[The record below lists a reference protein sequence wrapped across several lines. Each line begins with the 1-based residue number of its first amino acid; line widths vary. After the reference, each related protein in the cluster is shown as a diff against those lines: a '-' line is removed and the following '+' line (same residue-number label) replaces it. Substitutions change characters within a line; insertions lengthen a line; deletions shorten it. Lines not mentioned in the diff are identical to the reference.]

1 MEILLTD
8 RNTIMEQVKG
18 LRYKRTLFVGL
29 GGAGART
36 LRTLKKKIL
45 AANSGELPKQI
56 KFLLIDTNATELS
69 NYRDF
74 DSSEK
79 ICIAVREPYQRY
91 KHDLGSATHEFIPP
105 QNTAFLQ
112 ALERGA
118 GQIRSNGHFAVI
130 ENQYSNKL
138 RRIFRETAD
147 QLEDIDI
154 DGKRLERDPKVEV
167 RLVFSIAGGTGSGVF
182 LPIAT
187 LLRSAIK
194 HSELTAYIY
203 SATHYSKQVENSAK
217 YAVMQNAYT
226 ALCELDYM
234 MHFGRDKRREDIR
247 FNFGPE
253 VTQSIVQTNK
263 PFEEVYYIDKHTSYP
278 AADSVEFSYNEISR
292 LQENTAE
299 VMHISATNIIT
310 AHTGTVDNVR
320 QKIMEGQFDVSDKFA
335 WVSGVGIAE
344 LFFNKLDIN
353 NPQVVE
359 ACYNAVD
366 ARVDSEGKQK
376 DLDYEDEDK
385 IAQSLISLR
394 YDESKGPL
402 DKDPILKKF
411 GNQEM
416 LKTECDEVID
426 KILDDTR
433 LVSELNYTIDDILVK
448 KDRKSD
454 EIIKDVVDDFGN
466 ELDILIRKLI
476 DDDKDYK
483 NDKVKGYDSKGG
495 GMSLKIVRTIL
506 KRVDAKLDASVKTIT
521 EEQNDHKSLFDN
533 EEKRLNVLISQIN
546 VAPGGQNG
554 QGQIGNGG
562 NAVVGLSAQIRTAQ
576 KKGLYNLVL
585 SQRDGKTLDVLNGC
599 KEKVDEAITMLNDWE
614 HILNDANSFGQTKK
628 NPSNSQSDNV
638 IAKSNRVE
646 VQMVDCENGLR
657 LKYENIKE
665 VVARSQSGEYQSNRD
680 KFDAICRL
688 LVKEA
693 GSLHKYLV
701 KGIEKIKNLSEDGR
715 VRVERT
721 ECQQK
726 IDRLIDLSTPT
737 MQVDTHGY
745 GDRVKEDHFW
755 YIMTDCPEANV
766 AEKPRTTGKEEDRN
780 KSVGRL
786 LKDLIE
792 QNTLDAKINLV
803 HVPGWNDKAIVY
815 RVDSAIPAYFV
826 EGVCVSTNND
836 NSLNGCE
843 DGYTLE
849 GCYEELKK
857 TRQSYTP
864 FSHEKLREILENK
877 ICALK
882 PLDEI
887 ENDKVLDLW
896 LNFLILNYIRVDRVD
911 GTYCIE
917 SPVCGQR
924 LTDQL
929 ECRKNIL
936 ILGTTRSEA
945 FETFQRYCGELLKEK
960 KDYQDAIKKPVPMSE
975 SDKKGK
981 NINAIHSCDYIANEY
996 LCKYKETDIEKLTK
1010 EDDDFKLLDR
1020 EMKQLD
1026 KRFEVYD
1033 KMKKEKERNERL
1045 SGCDDSAL
1053 KEYCKKLKEQKQE
1066 TK

>member
-1 MEILLTD
+1 
-8 RNTIMEQVKG
+8 MEQVKG

-45 AANSGELPKQI
+45 TANKGELPKQI
-56 KFLLIDTNATELS
+56 RFLLIDTNSTELS

-79 ICIAVREPYQRY
+79 ICIAVREPYHRY
-91 KHDLGSATHEFIPP
+91 KHDLGTATHEFIPP
-105 QNTAFLQ
+105 KNTAFLQ

-154 DGKRLERDPKVEV
+154 DGKRLERDPKIEV

-234 MHFGRDKRREDIR
+234 MHFGRDKRRENIR

-253 VTQSIVQTNK
+253 VTQSIVQMSR

-344 LFFNKLDIN
+344 LFFNKLDLS
-353 NPQVVE
+353 NPKVVE

-366 ARVDSEGKQK
+366 ARVDSENKQK
-376 DLDYEDEDK
+376 DLSYEDEDR

-402 DKDPILKKF
+402 DKDPILKRF
-411 GNQEM
+411 GNLEM

-426 KILDDTR
+426 KISDDMQ
-433 LVSELNYTIDDILVK
+433 LVSEMNFTIDDILVK

-454 EIIKDVVDDFGN
+454 EIIKDIVDDFGK
-466 ELDILIRKLI
+466 ELDILIHKLL
-476 DDDKDYK
+476 D
-483 NDKVKGYDSKGG
+483 NDRDHKSEKVKGYDGKGG
-495 GMSLKIVRTIL
+495 GMSLKIVRSIL
-506 KRVDAKLDASVKTIT
+506 RRVDAKLDASVKKIT
-521 EEQNDHKSLFDN
+521 QEQNEHKSIFDK
-533 EEKRLNVLISQIN
+533 EEKRLNTLISQIN
-546 VAPGGQNG
+546 VVPGGQNG
-554 QGQIGNGG
+554 QGKIGNGG
-562 NAVVGLSAQIRTAQ
+562 NAVVGLAAQIRTAQ
-576 KKGLYNLVL
+576 KNGLYNCVLV
-585 SQRDGKTLDVLNGC
+585 QRDGKTINVLNGC
-599 KEKVDEAITMLNDWE
+599 KEKVEEAITMLNDWE
-614 HILNDANSFGQTKK
+614 RILIDANSFGQTKM
-628 NPSNSQSDNV
+628 NPVNSNSDNIV
-638 IAKSNRVE
+638 AKSNRVD
-646 VQMVDCENGLR
+646 VQMVNCENGLR
-657 LKYENIKE
+657 LKYDNIKE
-665 VVARSQSGEYQSNRD
+665 IVTRSLSGEYQSNRD

-688 LVKEA
+688 LIKEA
-693 GSLHKYLV
+693 GSLHDYLV
-701 KGIEKIKNLSEDGR
+701 DGIEEIKKLAEDGH

-726 IDRLIDLSTPT
+726 INRLIDLSTPT

-755 YIMTDCPEANV
+755 YIMTNCPEENV
-766 AEKPRTTGKEEDRN
+766 VEKPKVTGKEEDKN

-786 LKDLIE
+786 LKELIE

-826 EGVCVSTNND
+826 EGVCINTNED
-836 NSLNGCE
+836 NSLEGCE

-887 ENDKVLDLW
+887 ENDKILDLW
-896 LNFLILNYIRVDRVD
+896 LNFLILNYIKVDKVD

-917 SPVCGQR
+917 SPICGKR

-929 ECRKNIL
+929 ECRKDIL

-960 KDYQDAIKKPVPMSE
+960 NDYKNIIKKKVVIAGPG
-975 SDKKGK
+975 KKGESETVE
-981 NINAIHSCDYIANEY
+981 NINAIHSCDYITNEY
-996 LCKYKETDIEKLTK
+996 LCKYKKVDIENLTK

-1026 KRFEVYD
+1026 KRYKIYY
-1033 KMKKEKERNERL
+1033 KMKQEKERNERL
-1045 SGCDDSAL
+1045 SECDDSAL
-1053 KEYCKKLKEQKQE
+1053 KEYCKKLKEQNQD
-1066 TK
+1066 TKE

>member
-1 MEILLTD
+1 
-8 RNTIMEQVKG
+8 MEQVKG

-29 GGAGART
+29 GGAGAKT

-45 AANSGELPKQI
+45 TANKGELPKQI
-56 KFLLIDTNATELS
+56 RFLLIDTNSTELS
-69 NYRDF
+69 NFRDF
-74 DSSEK
+74 DNSEK

-91 KHDLGSATHEFIPP
+91 KHDFGTATHEFIPP
-105 QNTAFLQ
+105 QNKAYLQ

-130 ENQYSNKL
+130 ESQYSNKL

-147 QLEDIDI
+147 ELEDIDI
-154 DGKRLERDPKVEV
+154 DGKGLERDPKIEI

-234 MHFGRDKRREDIR
+234 MHFGRDNRRENIR

-253 VTQSIVQTNK
+253 VTQSIVQTSK

-278 AADSVEFSYNEISR
+278 AADSVEFSYNEIDR

-299 VMHISATNIIT
+299 AMHIAATNIIT

-335 WVSGVGIAE
+335 WVSGIGLAE

-353 NPQVVE
+353 NPKVAVACCE
-359 ACYNAVD
+359 AID
-366 ARVDSEGKQK
+366 ARIDTDKKQAK
-376 DLDYEDEDK
+376 LDYETVDRVAD
-385 IAQSLISLR
+385 SLVSLR
-394 YDESKGPL
+394 YNESLGP
-402 DKDPILKKF
+402 DDNDPILKKF
-411 GNQEM
+411 GNEEM
-416 LKTECDEVID
+416 LKTECDALIN
-426 KILDDTR
+426 KIQNDQK
-433 LVSELNYTIDDILVK
+433 LVSDLNYTIDSILIK
-448 KDRKSD
+448 KDRPSS
-454 EIIKDVVDDFGN
+454 EIVDDVVSGFYA
-466 ELDILIRKLI
+466 ELDLLLHNLL
-476 DDDKDYK
+476 DEDSDLA
-483 NDKVKGYDSKGG
+483 NDSVGNYSGSG
-495 GMSLKIVRTIL
+495 CGMSLEIIRTIL
-506 KRVDAKLDASVKTIT
+506 GRVKEKLCASVEKIKDEKHDHDTAYQKEIENHKQLRT
-521 EEQNDHKSLFDN
+521 QLNNVQNP
-533 EEKRLNVLISQIN
+533 Q
-546 VAPGGQNG
+546 
-554 QGQIGNGG
+554 NGG
-562 NAVVGLSAQIRTAQ
+562 NQNGNIATIAGLSAQIRDSQ
-576 KKGLYNLVL
+576 KIALFNLVL
-585 SQRDGKTLDVLNGC
+585 SQRDSKTLDVLNGC
-599 KEKVDEAITMLNDWE
+599 KEKVDEAISMLNDWN
-614 HILNDANSFGQTKK
+614 HVLNDANSFGQTKA
-628 NPSNSQSDNV
+628 SSTSSQSDSS

-646 VQMVDCENGLR
+646 VQMVDVEGGFR
-657 LKYENIKE
+657 LKYDDIKTI
-665 VVARSQSGEYQSNRD
+665 ARGAHSGEYQSNRD
-680 KFDAICRL
+680 KFHAICKL
-688 LVKEA
+688 LMTES
-693 GSLHKYLV
+693 GSLQKYLV
-701 KGIEKIKNLSEDGR
+701 AGLKEIRNQSMDGHIK
-715 VRVERT
+715 VERT

-755 YIMTDCPEANV
+755 YIMTNCPEANIS
-766 AEKPRTTGKEEDRN
+766 EKPKTTGKEEDKN
-780 KSVGRL
+780 KSVGKL
-786 LKDLIE
+786 LKELIE
-792 QNTLDAKINLV
+792 RNTLDAKINLV
-803 HVPGWNDKAIVY
+803 HVPGWDDKAIVY

-826 EGVCVSTNND
+826 EGVCASTNNE
-836 NSLNGCE
+836 NSLEGCE

-857 TRQSYTP
+857 TRRTYTP

-887 ENDKVLDLW
+887 ENDKILDLW
-896 LNFLILNYIRVDRVD
+896 LNFLILNYIRVDKVD

-917 SPVCGQR
+917 SPICGKR

-929 ECRKNIL
+929 QCRKDIL
-936 ILGTTRSEA
+936 ILGTTRTEA

-960 KDYQDAIKKPVPMSE
+960 KDYNEKIKKPVAVTE
-975 SDKKGK
+975 RDKKGERNTVE
-981 NINAIHSCDYIANEY
+981 NINAILSCDYISNEY
-996 LCKYKETDIEKLTK
+996 LCKYKEADIKKLSK

-1026 KRFEVYD
+1026 QRFVAYD
-1033 KMKKEKERNERL
+1033 KKKKEKERNERL
-1045 SGCDDSAL
+1045 SGCQPGAL
-1053 KEYCKKLKEQKQE
+1053 EEHCRKLKEQIQE
-1066 TK
+1066 PKE

>member
-1 MEILLTD
+1 
-8 RNTIMEQVKG
+8 MEQVKG

-45 AANSGELPKQI
+45 TANKGELPKQI
-56 KFLLIDTNATELS
+56 RFLLIDTNSTELS

-74 DSSEK
+74 DNSEK

-91 KHDLGSATHEFIPP
+91 KHDYGTATHEFIPP
-105 QNTAFLQ
+105 QNAAFLQ

-138 RRIFRETAD
+138 RRIFREAAD
-147 QLEDIDI
+147 QLEDIDV
-154 DGKRLERDPKVEV
+154 DGKGLERDPKIEV

-234 MHFGRDKRREDIR
+234 MHFGRDKRRENIR

-278 AADSVEFSYNEISR
+278 TADSVEFSYNEISR

-299 VMHISATNIIT
+299 VMHISSTNIIT

-344 LFFNKLDIN
+344 LFFNKLDIS
-353 NPQVVE
+353 NPQVIEACCDAVE
-359 ACYNAVD
+359 ARTD
-366 ARVDSEGKQK
+366 TEKKQK
-376 DLDYEDEDK
+376 DLDYEVEDR

-394 YDESKGPL
+394 YDESKGPY

-411 GNQEM
+411 GNKDT
-416 LKTECDEVID
+416 LKVECDEVID
-426 KILDDTR
+426 KIQDDTR
-433 LVSELNYTIDDILVK
+433 LVSGLNFTIDDILVK

-454 EIIKDVVDDFGN
+454 EIIKDVVSDFGN

-483 NDKVKGYDSKGG
+483 NEKVKGYESTGG
-495 GMSLKIVRTIL
+495 GMSLEIVRTIL
-506 KRVDAKLDASVKTIT
+506 RRIDAKLDASVKKIT
-521 EEQNDHKSLFDN
+521 EEQNEHKTLFDN
-533 EEKRLNVLISQIN
+533 EEKKLNTLISQIN
-546 VAPGGQNG
+546 VAANVQNG
-554 QGQIGNGG
+554 QNQLGNDGI
-562 NAVVGLSAQIRTAQ
+562 AVIGLSAKIRIAQ
-576 KKGLYNLVL
+576 KEGLYNLVL
-585 SQRDGKTLDVLNGC
+585 AQRDEKTLDVLNGC
-599 KEKVDEAITMLNDWE
+599 KEKVDAAITMLNEWE
-614 HILNDANSFGQTKK
+614 HVLRDANSFGLTKK
-628 NPSNSQSDNV
+628 NPSNSNSNSV
-638 IAKSNRVE
+638 VAKSNRVE
-646 VQMVDCENGLR
+646 VQKVDFESGLR

-665 VVARSQSGEYQSNRD
+665 IVNRSLSGEYQSNRD

-688 LVKEA
+688 LIKEA

-701 KGIEKIKNLSEDGR
+701 DGIGKIKKLAEDGR
-715 VRVERT
+715 IRVERT

-755 YIMTDCPEANV
+755 YIMTNCPEENV
-766 AEKPRTTGKEEDRN
+766 AEKPKVTGKEDDKN

-786 LKDLIE
+786 LKELIE

-803 HVPGWNDKAIVY
+803 HVPGWDDKAVVY
-815 RVDSAIPAYFV
+815 RVDSAIPPYFV
-826 EGVCVSTNND
+826 EGVCASTNNE
-836 NSLNGCE
+836 NSLEGCE

-882 PLDEI
+882 PLDEV
-887 ENDKVLDLW
+887 ENDKILDLW
-896 LNFLILNYIRVDRVD
+896 LNFLILNYIRVDQVD

-917 SPVCGQR
+917 SPICGKR

-929 ECRKNIL
+929 DCRKDIL
-936 ILGTTRSEA
+936 ILGTSRTEA

-960 KDYQDAIKKPVPMSE
+960 RGYQEIIKKPVFISE
-975 SDKKGK
+975 PDKKGDRK
-981 NINAIHSCDYIANEY
+981 TIENINAILSCDYISNEY
-996 LCKYKETDIEKLTK
+996 LCKYKEKDIKKLSK
-1010 EDDDFKLLDR
+1010 EDDDFKLLDL

-1026 KRFEVYD
+1026 KRFVVYD
-1033 KMKKEKERNERL
+1033 KKKKEKERNERL
-1045 SGCDDSAL
+1045 SGCQPGAL
-1053 KEYCKKLKEQKQE
+1053 EEHCRKLKEQNQE
-1066 TK
+1066 SKE

>member
-1 MEILLTD
+1 
-8 RNTIMEQVKG
+8 MEQVKG

-454 EIIKDVVDDFGN
+454 EIIKDVVDAFGN

-506 KRVDAKLDASVKTIT
+506 KRVDAKLDASVKKIT
-521 EEQNDHKSLFDN
+521 GEQNDHKSLFDN

-646 VQMVDCENGLR
+646 VHMVDCENGLR
-657 LKYENIKE
+657 LKYENIRE